1 MIARWVAGRGAGRV
15 VLASRRGPAAPGRR
29 DLAARV
35 AGAGA
40 QVVVASCDVA
50 DRAALGG
57 LLGGLRAAGGPVTA
71 VVHAAASVR
80 LAPLDRLSLGELAEV
95 LGAKVAGA
103 ANLDE
108 LLGDEP
114 LDGFVLFSS
123 IAGVWGSGDHGA
135 YAAAN
140 AYLDALAQRR
150 RERGLAGTSVAWGT
164 WDALG
169 GAAGGGPGAAGAAGD
184 VVYGAG
190 AGAGGAGAG
199 AGRW

>member
-1 MIARWVAGRGAGRV
+1 MGRGAGRV
-15 VLASRRGPAAPGRR
+15 VLVSRRGPAAPGAAH
-29 DLAARV
+29 LAARV

-50 DRAALGG
+50 DGVALGG

-80 LAPLDRLSLGELAEV
+80 LAPLDRLGLGELAEV
-95 LGAKVAGA
+95 VGAKVVGA
-103 ANLDE
+103 ANLDA

-140 AYLDALAQRR
+140 AYLDALALRR
-150 RERGLAGTSVAWGT
+150 RERGRAGTSVAWGT
-164 WDALG
+164 WNARVG
-169 GAAGGGPGAAGAAGD
+169 GRRRARSGWCGGG
-184 VVYGAG
+184 
-190 AGAGGAGAG
+190 
-199 AGRW
+199 WC